1 MHKILVDNNKDVT
14 APSRVDDQ
22 VVVPM
27 RGPGS
32 GSSSVFNTYGGATV
46 TTTGRLHLS
55 ISMKLGN

>member
-1 MHKILVDNNKDVT
+1 MHKLLVDNNKDVT

-27 RGPGS
+27 RGQGS

-46 TTTGRLHLS
+46 TTTGR
-55 ISMKLGN
+55 